1 MENMVIV
8 LSIWIQT
15 NQLTEWIEHFVQCVQ
30 KDSTASLADQL
41 KQLFSSIKKTSAK
54 EDLLWNLKMEM
65 LVTVARR
72 EK

>member
-1 MENMVIV
+1 M
-8 LSIWIQT
+8 
-15 NQLTEWIEHFVQCVQ
+15 Q